1 MLGNNDWNIL
11 EHYNPF
17 IVKFLQSVGFNVKCM
32 VNWNENV
39 HYYLFVDG
47 IYPCQLIFVQMIHQP
62 HPRKNKLI
70 LLPCISIVGKMLNV
84 CLKCYSFI
92 FIIVNPCE
100 QCDHKIILHIL
111 MVNVLL
117 HTMIL
122 KDKCNEKL
130 EL

>member
-1 MLGNNDWNIL
+1 MFIITCLLMEYIHVNCTNDSSTPSKEKQINFAAL
-11 EHYNPF
+11 HN
-17 IVKFLQSVGFNVKCM
+17 
-32 VNWNENV
+32 
-39 HYYLFVDG
+39 
-47 IYPCQLIFVQMIHQP
+47 
-62 HPRKNKLI
+62 
-70 LLPCISIVGKMLNV
+70 IVGKMLNV